1 MKIFLVSLLIIL
13 SLFSLVACGEKKPPV
28 VVNEVDIDV
37 NKSMEE
43 VVEDDMDNSAIFME
57 NLKVEVAIF
66 GDIEEKE
73 FIWRTENGQ
82 ITINGKELKT
92 SEKSTDSDK
101 VMPFFKEQW
110 FIEDMW
116 NIADGTISYAV
127 WYKKENTVCTMVV
140 DLGEDHD
147 MFSEAPS
154 TADVTVNCG
163 ILD

>member
-101 VMPFFKEQW
+101 VMPFFKEQ
-110 FIEDMW
+110 
-116 NIADGTISYAV
+116 
-127 WYKKENTVCTMVV
+127 
-140 DLGEDHD
+140 
-147 MFSEAPS
+147 
-154 TADVTVNCG
+154 
-163 ILD
+163 